1 MKHDP
6 FLANDLVVQSLVAQI
21 AKLTARVDALEA
33 KCKASNRRARRRGAA
48 SMTEWQTAIM
58 APILESAARMNGCTV
73 AEICGS
79 RGSKRA
85 ILGRAEACY
94 EGQRAGLSYSEIGR
108 VIGDRSVDTVS
119 HLIGRH
125 KTRMGIT

>member
-6 FLANDLVVQSLVAQI
+6 HLANDLVVQSLIAQI

-33 KCKASNRRARRRGAA
+33 GLKVRNRRVRRRGA
-48 SMTEWQTAIM
+48 SMTQKQAAILK
-58 APILESAARMNGCTV
+58 PILESAARMNGCTV

-85 ILGRAEACY
+85 ILGRSEACF
-94 EGQRAGLSYSEIGR
+94 EAQRAGLSIAEIGR
-108 VIGDRSVDTVS
+108 GIGDRGKWTVS
-119 HLIGRH
+119 HLIARH
-125 KTRMGIT
+125 KARMGIK

>member
-6 FLANDLVVQSLVAQI
+6 YLANDLVMQSLISKI
-21 AKLTARVDALEA
+21 AKLTARVEALEA
-33 KCKASNRRARRRGAA
+33 KGKSSNRITRRRRGV
-48 SMTEWQTAIM
+48 SITQKQTAIM
-58 APILESAARMNGCTV
+58 APILESAAKMNGCTV

-79 RGSKRA
+79 RGSRRA

-94 EGQRAGLSYSEIGR
+94 EGQRAGLSHGEIGR
-108 VIGDRSVDTVS
+108 VIGARCADTVS